1 MANGWGGRRPG
12 AGRPP
17 NSKSKLG
24 KRAIKKAE
32 ELDIDLVEYCLLTI
46 KELREDEKTNIKE
59 LKDWI
64 NMTLPYVA
72 PRLASTESTLNV
84 NEDDSKVIVNLMTNA
99 ANDKSAAPVDPVK
112 KKKA

>member
-24 KRAIKKAE
+24 QRSIELAKKKGIDPLEVA
-32 ELDIDLVEYCLLTI
+32 LDQLAAVLADPETNS
-46 KELREDEKTNIKE
+46 KEV
-59 LKDWI
+59 KDWLALV
-64 NMTLPYVA
+64 LPYTN
-72 PRLASTESTLNV
+72 PRLASTESSLSV

-99 ANDKSAAPVDPVK
+99 ANDKSAAPVEPVK